1 VSNPIKLNVFGKR
14 VSAQKT
20 EQGWEVFFLGDD
32 GRKRPAYDLVI
43 PSFISED
50 EIESYLS
57 DICHEWATD
66 KNKDVYK
73 LS

>member
-1 VSNPIKLNVFGKR
+1 MNKPIKLNVYGKR

-20 EQGWEVFFLGDD
+20 EKGWEVYFLGDD
-32 GRKRPAYDLVI
+32 GRKRPACDLAI
-43 PSFISED
+43 PSFITED
-50 EIESYLS
+50 EIEGYLS
-57 DICHEWATD
+57 DICHEWSTD